1 MRANITA
8 EGASGQWARLRRG
21 TRPQRGERAGPTRW
35 YGATMKPSRPET
47 AEELKA
53 RRERAFFARF
63 VSAAYPDID
72 LATVQSCRPQAP
84 DIACSTSTGE
94 RLAFELLR
102 LCTPEVT
109 KPVGDALKAGI
120 GKASVSAT
128 AVLTEDQTRREL
140 LKKLRKSYVCEAPV
154 DLLCYADLLVTA
166 DDVALEEMR
175 AVVDAEGLGPFRS
188 IWFHGEDG
196 VYLVAPRRGSK

>member
-1 MRANITA
+1 
-8 EGASGQWARLRRG
+8 
-21 TRPQRGERAGPTRW
+21 
-35 YGATMKPSRPET
+35 MKLSRPET

-63 VSAAYPDID
+63 VSAAHPDID
-72 LATVQSCRPQAP
+72 LATVQSCRPRAP

-140 LKKLRKSYVCEAPV
+140 LKKLRKSYACEVPV
-154 DLLCYADLLVTA
+154 DLLCYGDLLVTA

-196 VYLVAPRRGSK
+196 VYLVAPS